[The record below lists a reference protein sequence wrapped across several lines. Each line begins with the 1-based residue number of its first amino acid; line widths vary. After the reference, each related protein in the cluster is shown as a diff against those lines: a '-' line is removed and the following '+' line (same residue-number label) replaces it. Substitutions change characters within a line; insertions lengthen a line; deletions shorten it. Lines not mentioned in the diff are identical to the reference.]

1 MKFTYK
7 YNMSKNRILEEDK
20 PYYMVYLDRPFLKNI
35 YAQLYVDFP
44 DIGVIAYVGANT
56 YREAYDYSV
65 DGEQENSDESRKSLE
80 EIKQDKNLRNGV
92 RGRAGMNFS
101 TSNEKSEI
109 IEHANIS
116 EIKDM
121 NNMLFYKHIT
131 SGILNACKR
140 RSLSNKICYIA
151 GRINLYDG
159 YDKDKNDV
167 FVNVNNE
174 CVWLKKANLDME
186 LDMIDV
192 IGEVNMIGYVVEEE
206 TKTKPRI
213 IKALAIYV

>member
-1 MKFTYK
+1 MR
-7 YNMSKNRILEEDK
+7 KNKIWEEDK

-56 YREAYDYSV
+56 YKEAYDYSV
-65 DGEQENSDESRKSLE
+65 DGEQENCGESRKSLE
-80 EIKQDKNLRNGV
+80 EIKQDRNSKNGV

-101 TSNEKSEI
+101 TSSEKSEI

-121 NNMLFYKHIT
+121 NNMLFYRHIA
-131 SGILNACKR
+131 SGILNACKK
-140 RSLSNKICYIA
+140 SNNKICHME
-151 GRINLYDG
+151 GEINLYKD
-159 YDKDKNDV
+159 YDKNKNDV
-167 FVNVNNE
+167 FVKIKDE
-174 CVWLKKANLDME
+174 CIWLKRENLDMD
-186 LDMIDV
+186 LDMINI
-192 IGEVNMIGYVVEEE
+192 IGDVNMIGYIVQEKTE
-206 TKTKPRI
+206 TKPRI